1 MAPFQLACF
10 SGVADGRP
18 EPCGVVHSQDR
29 RTILFIIMVAGVALV
44 QERRDPMLVV
54 PRVTRGN
61 WGKLWKFLASSSGS
75 SK

>member
-1 MAPFQLACF
+1 MAPFQFACF
-10 SGVADGRP
+10 SGVADLSRVV
-18 EPCGVVHSQDR
+18 CVVHSQDR
-29 RTILFIIMVAGVALV
+29 RTILFIMVAGVALV